1 MANPRLD
8 RKDPKSIGSI
18 HPPLKVEGGM
28 AVYEQNHHYFDVHG
42 KYLSSHEGYEPGR
55 DVGAAADAVIE
66 NVRGMSDEAKMKI
79 ARELGFA
86 PAPAK
91 APSRRKPIAM
101 PETAVTQDPDLPG
114 DEDEGETEGD
124 ENPAGLLPR
133 GPLQPPVDPAL
144 IPRIGGL
151 DLVGWAQKSV
161 QYPSFQVKKAW
172 NEAFPGRPAADQKA
186 VLAGMVAEGLIDES
200 EIKLGR

>member
-91 APSRRKPIAM
+91 APSRRKPVAM
-101 PETAVTQDPDLPG
+101 PETAVTQDPALPG
-114 DEDEGETEGD
+114 DEDEGEAEGRR
-124 ENPAGLLPR
+124 E
-133 GPLQPPVDPAL
+133 
-144 IPRIGGL
+144 
-151 DLVGWAQKSV
+151 
-161 QYPSFQVKKAW
+161 
-172 NEAFPGRPAADQKA
+172 PGRPAAARAAAAACRSGSDPPHRRARPGRLGTEKRP
-186 VLAGMVAEGLIDES
+186 VSLLPGEEGVER
-200 EIKLGR
+200 GFPGTARG